1 MKTTTKQKVSLFAA
15 ALLGVLAALAVTAA
29 FSVLKVQ
36 GESMEP
42 SIEKGDIIIIN
53 KLSYFF
59 HKPRIGD
66 AVAFSCNIYSE
77 DGEGSVLVRR
87 VAALEGDEVEIRE
100 GMLYVNGR
108 IYNAY
113 TENPVYMEPME
124 KTIIGKDK
132 IFILSDNRGA
142 LLDSRDPAVGQ
153 LKASELL
160 GKVCLK

>member
-1 MKTTTKQKVSLFAA
+1 MKMTTKQKVSLLIAGLLGVVA
-15 ALLGVLAALAVTAA
+15 ALLVTAA

-42 SIEKGDIIIIN
+42 SIEKGDIIVIN

-59 HKPRIGD
+59 HEPRVGD
-66 AVAFSCNIYSE
+66 VVAFSCNIYSE
-77 DGEGSVLVRR
+77 DGEGSILVRR

-113 TENPVYMEPME
+113 TENPAYMEPME
-124 KTIIGKDK
+124 KTVVGKDK

-142 LLDSRDPAVGQ
+142 LLDSRDLAVGQ
-153 LKASELL
+153 LYASELL